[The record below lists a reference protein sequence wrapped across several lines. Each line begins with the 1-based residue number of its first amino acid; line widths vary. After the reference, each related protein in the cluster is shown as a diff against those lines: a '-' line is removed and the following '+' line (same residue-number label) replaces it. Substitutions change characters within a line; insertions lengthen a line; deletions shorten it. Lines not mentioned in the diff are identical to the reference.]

1 MTEHN
6 DASVHEVQDWGRVR
20 LSHII
25 PLIFQCPQSRTSIS
39 MIQGSREEGDQMV
52 MSSSPYPRT
61 SMAEHNDAPIQEEDD
76 FPIYL
81 SPSPVLNLGLQS
93 QGSEGP

>member
-1 MTEHN
+1 
-6 DASVHEVQDWGRVR
+6 
-20 LSHII
+20 
-25 PLIFQCPQSRTSIS
+25 
-39 MIQGSREEGDQMV
+39 MV
-52 MSSSPYPRT
+52 ISSSPYPRT
-61 SMAEHNDAPIQEEDD
+61 SMAELNDAPSHEEDN